1 MSTSSPP
8 SDGDARYAQ
17 FAVHLAALRERI
29 DRELNRAPVGSV
41 LPTELVGGWAKL
53 GERLDG
59 LFRAI
64 FEVLCAEHGLEAERM
79 SRSVVEAP
87 LATMTAGQVV
97 YALTHGWANMPARHP
112 LVASVLTDVRS
123 AHSVLHEAIDTRNAI
138 VHGRGAPDAHGAL
151 QRLDAFVADVERL
164 APR

>member
-1 MSTSSPP
+1 MSTASPT
-8 SDGDARYAQ
+8 SQRDASGAQ
-17 FAVHLAALRERI
+17 LAVHVAALRERI
-29 DRELNRAPVGSV
+29 DRELKRAPVGSV

-59 LFRAI
+59 LFHAI

-79 SRSVVEAP
+79 SRSVVGAS
-87 LATMTAGQVV
+87 LATLTAGQVV
-97 YALTHGWANMPARHP
+97 YAVKHAWANMPARHP
-112 LVASVLTDVRS
+112 LVAAVLTDVRS

-138 VHGRGAPDAHGAL
+138 VHGRGTPDAHGAL